1 MLKSGTANGKV
12 GLHAIRGA
20 FLQIDRGI
28 QLQVIDPVRIEQRLL
43 ARVDHRD
50 RTVDVLDRRRYKRSR
65 NGDGFFPRW
74 NFLVL
79 AIGAGGV
86 WGLGRLSC

>member
-28 QLQVIDPVRIEQRLL
+28 QLQVIDPVRVEQRLL
-43 ARVDHRD
+43 SRVDHCD
-50 RTVDVLDRRRYKRSR
+50 RTVDVLHWRRYERSR
-65 NGDGFFPRW
+65 DGDGFFPGW
-74 NFLVL
+74 NFSVA
-79 AIGAGGV
+79 AIRSGGI
-86 WGLGRLSC
+86 R